1 MREIA
6 LHILDLL
13 ENSIRAEAS
22 VIELTVDIQTAE
34 DRLRIAVQDNGRGL
48 TITPEEALNPFRTTK
63 AGKKTGLGLS
73 LFKAAAE
80 QAGGSLELSQPAGGG
95 VRVDV
100 EMGLT
105 HVDRTPLGDL
115 AGTLSGM
122 IWTNPGIDFRVRV
135 RIDGREKYVSVR
147 DLAAQSGDGEPDG
160 LAIARQAAAILA
172 EELRNVPLA

>member
-1 MREIA
+1 MREVA

-22 VIELTVDIQTAE
+22 VIELTLEFDTKQ
-34 DRLRIAVQDNGRGL
+34 DRLRIAIEDNGHGL
-48 TITPEEALNPFRTTK
+48 KITPEEALNPFRTTK

-80 QAGGSLELSQPAGGG
+80 QTGGSLKLSRPANGG

-100 EMGLT
+100 EMGLH
-105 HVDRTPLGDL
+105 HVDRNPLGDL
-115 AGTLSGM
+115 AGTLAGM
-122 IWTNPGIDFRVRV
+122 IWTNPGIDFRVTV
-135 RIDGREKYVSVR
+135 RIDGRETFLSVR

-160 LAIARQAAAILA
+160 LALARQVAAFLA
-172 EELRNVPLA
+172 EELRKVPMA

>member
-1 MREIA
+1 MREIS
-6 LHILDLL
+6 LHILDLI

-22 VIELTVDIQTAE
+22 VIDLTVDIQPRR
-34 DRLRIAVQDNGRGL
+34 DLLRIVIEDNGKGL
-48 TITPEEALNPFRTTK
+48 SITPEEALNPFRTTK

-80 QAGGSLELSQPAGGG
+80 QAGGSLKLSQPASGG

-105 HVDRTPLGDL
+105 HLDRNPLGDL
-115 AGTLSGM
+115 AGTLAGM
-122 IWTNPGIDFRVRV
+122 ICTNPAIDFRVRV
-135 RIDGREKYVSVR
+135 RIDGRETVVSVR

-160 LAIARQAAAILA
+160 LSLAREVAAILA
-172 EELRNVPLA
+172 EELRKVPIA